1 MSGNPIYEYISSAAV
16 SLTMAGNTG
25 ISPFLTLLLLGV
37 IEMIKPEMLNMGDT
51 MEMLLSSWWSIAVL
65 GVLAIVEM
73 VGKCIPAVDE
83 VIDSAQVFV
92 VPAISVLSTLATMGM
107 LPGSDDYQEDAG
119 LGQTINVT
127 GMFAGGDG
135 LRNLQEELDPDMDP
149 NSFSE
154 GFMTFTKVSLVI
166 FGIGLALAV
175 HLFKMLVRVSSLTCT
190 GGCCHPFI
198 TVLEYVVVI
207 VGVILAFLVP
217 VFAIVACIVFMVAA
231 GYVIRVKCCKKEE
244 SEASEGE
251 NAEKNGTNG
260 NQTDLENQSTPE
272 AAAERSE
279 ASPKPLADAFAAV
292 VFEDV
297 PLSSP
302 MSQKEDVEAK
312 VY

>member
-92 VPAISVLSTLATMGM
+92 VPVISVLSTLATMGM

-119 LGQTINVT
+119 LGQTINAT
-127 GMFAGGDG
+127 GIFAGGDG
-135 LRNLQEELDPDMDP
+135 LRNLQEELDPDMDS

-154 GFMTFTKVSLVI
+154 GFMIFTKVSLVI
-166 FGIGLALAV
+166 IGVGLALAV
-175 HLFKMLVRVSSLTCT
+175 HLCKMLVRVSSLTCT
-190 GGCCHPFI
+190 GGCCQPFI
-198 TVLEYVVVI
+198 TVLEYLVVI
-207 VGVILAFLVP
+207 VGVSLAFLVP

-244 SEASEGE
+244 SEDGE
-251 NAEKNGTNG
+251 ADNTEKNGTSD
-260 NQTDLENQSTPE
+260 NQTDLENQSTPGATE
-272 AAAERSE
+272 EWLE
-279 ASPKPLADAFAAV
+279 ASPKPPPEVFAAV
-292 VFEDV
+292 EFEDV

-302 MSQKEDVEAK
+302 ASQKADVEAK